1 MTPRPVVL
9 RSLAQQDLEAAI
21 DYYAEA
27 AGSEIAL
34 HFIEALGQAYGLL
47 SSHPEAG
54 SPRYA
59 FELNLPGLRSLS
71 LTRFPYLLFYI
82 ERDAQIEIWRIL
94 HVQRDIP
101 AQMRGLA
108 DE

>member
-1 MTPRPVVL
+1 MTVKPVVL

-27 AGSEIAL
+27 AGAEIAL
-34 HFIEALGQAYGLL
+34 HFIEALAQAHVLL
-47 SSHPEAG
+47 GSHPEAG
-54 SPRYA
+54 SARYA

-82 ERDAQIEIWRIL
+82 EREAQIEIWRVL
-94 HVQRDIP
+94 HAQRDIP
-101 AQMRGLA
+101 AQMRGLP